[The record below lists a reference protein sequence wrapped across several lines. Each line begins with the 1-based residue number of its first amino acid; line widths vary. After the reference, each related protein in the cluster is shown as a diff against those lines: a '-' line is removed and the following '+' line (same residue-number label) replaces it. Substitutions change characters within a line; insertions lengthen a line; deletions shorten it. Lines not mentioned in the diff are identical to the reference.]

1 VGLIDKFDAIIGA
14 SFGFEFDKH
23 QAKGIM
29 EISGL
34 KQELDMIEV
43 KTQTSDGKYV
53 INKIVGRPKAGTV
66 TITRALTEDT
76 QFADWVKEAS
86 EGKMP
91 RTNGSVIVYDTLMQP
106 IMRYSLLD
114 CQPATLE
121 IGTLKAGDTNVTTEK
136 LTLHHTGLTVEKG

>member
-1 VGLIDKFDAIIGA
+1 MGLIDKFDAVIGA
-14 SFGFEFDKH
+14 TFGFEFDKH

-34 KQELDMIEV
+34 KQEFDMVEV
-43 KTQTSDGKYV
+43 KTQTADGKYV

-76 QFADWVKEAS
+76 QFADWVKEAG
-86 EGKMP
+86 EGKLP
-91 RTNGSVIVYDTLMQP
+91 RSNGSVIVYDTMMNP
-106 IMRYSLLD
+106 ILRYSLHD

-121 IGTLKAGDTNVTTEK
+121 IGTLKAGDSNVTTEK
-136 LTLHHTGLTVEKG
+136 LTLHHVGIHVEKG

>member
-1 VGLIDKFDAIIGA
+1 MGLIDKFDAIIGA

-34 KQELDMIEV
+34 KQEFDMIEV

-53 INKIVGRPKAGTV
+53 INKIVGRPKAGQV

-76 QFADWVKEAS
+76 QFADWVKEAQ

-91 RTNGSVIVYDTLMQP
+91 RTNGSVIVYDTMMQP

>member
-1 VGLIDKFDAIIGA
+1 MGLIDKFDAIIGA

-34 KQELDMIEV
+34 KQEFDMIEV